1 MGMTRAIDTRMNG
14 CERKR
19 LRDVDIMSVWK
30 LFSVL
35 LIFSAFAA
43 SVIVSE
49 TSGAYGENVVAL
61 AVEEAEAAV
70 VSAYEAVL
78 DAEQAGAKVSGLLVR
93 LNVAGEYLANAHIWL
108 GLGDFDNATRLASL
122 CDETAEEVR
131 KGANE
136 LKNEAYGLRV
146 TDLVVRMTGSIIGV
160 VIIVFLSFLVWGAF
174 RRRYHKRVLE
184 MKAEVISGES

>member
-1 MGMTRAIDTRMNG
+1 M
-14 CERKR
+14 E
-19 LRDVDIMSVWK
+19 VMSVSK

-43 SVIVSE
+43 SVIMSE
-49 TSGAYGENVVAL
+49 ASGAYGEDVVAL

-78 DAEQAGAKVSGLLVR
+78 DAEQAGAKVSGLLAR
-93 LNVAGEYLANAHIWL
+93 LNVAGEYLSDAHIQHR
-108 GLGDFDNATRLASL
+108 LGDFENATYFANL

-131 KGANE
+131 NEANE
-136 LKNEAYGLRV
+136 LKNEAHGLRV

-160 VIIVFLSFLVWGAF
+160 VIIVFLSFLVWRAF

-184 MKAEVISGES
+184 MKPEVISGES